1 MKTLLKALFKVHRG
15 LLSVFDLI
23 YWPIIIFFL
32 VPLEITGL
40 QQISLMFVG
49 LVGWAVITVIYKK
62 SIGETIES
70 N

>member
-40 QQISLMFVG
+40 QQISLMFLG

-62 SIGETIES
+62 SIGETSETD
-70 N
+70 